1 GDLLHL
7 VLPSLTLG
15 TIASAI
21 IARLTRSSMLEV
33 LGQDYVRTARAKGL
47 AWWGV
52 VVRHALKNALIPVIT
67 IFGLQFGNLLAG
79 AVIVET
85 VFSRPGLGRLIVGG
99 LQAPGSRFLLGSDQ
113 FGRAVASRA
122 LHGARLSLT
131 VGLIAVSIA
140 VGLGTPVGLLSGYYG
155 GRVDGF
161 VMRVV
166 DVLLAFP
173 GILLA
178 LAIVSVLSPGLNNV
192 MIAVGLSAVPN
203 YARLIRASTLSARE
217 QLYVEAARALGSR
230 DLSIVTR
237 YILPNV
243 VAPLIVTATLGLGT
257 AILSAAALSFLGL
270 GSQPPTAEWGRMLA
284 EGRDYLREAWWISTF
299 PGLGIMLTV
308 LAMNLLGDGL
318 RDVLDP
324 RLKI

>member
-1 GDLLHL
+1 M
-7 VLPSLTLG
+7 PSS
-15 TIASAI
+15 IPASDSDSRPGALR
-21 IARLTRSSMLEV
+21 RLTR
-33 LGQDYVRTARAKGL
+33 QR
-47 AWWGV
+47 
-52 VVRHALKNALIPVIT
+52 
-67 IFGLQFGNLLAG
+67 G
-79 AVIVET
+79 AVVGLVILT
-85 VFSRPGLGRLIVGG
+85 VLASMAVAAPWLSPRDPIKTAPREA
-99 LQAPGSRFLLGSDQ
+99 LQAPGARFLLGSDQ
-113 FGRAVASRA
+113 FGRDVASRA

-140 VGLGTPVGLLSGYYG
+140 IGLGTPVGLLSGYYG

-161 VMRVV
+161 VMRVI

-192 MIAVGLSAVPN
+192 MLAVGLSAVPN
-203 YARLIRASTLSARE
+203 YARLVRASTLSARE
-217 QLYVEAARALGSR
+217 QLYVEAARALGGR
-230 DLSIVTR
+230 DLSIVAR

-270 GSQPPTAEWGRMLA
+270 GSQPPQPEWGRMLS
-284 EGRDYLREAWWISTF
+284 EGRDYLREAWWISTV
-299 PGLGIMLTV
+299 PGLGIMMTV

-324 RLKI
+324 RLKV